1 MFRAILFD
9 LDGTLLKIDMD
20 EFLKHYFNAM
30 AEMARLSGYQEH
42 RQLVEQVFASTWVMI
57 ANRDPRLT
65 NEQVFKDHFY
75 SFWPHLQDDLEAFF
89 ERFYREGF
97 PRLRN
102 LCQPIAGIPEL
113 MQALLQRKVKIAI
126 ATNAV
131 FPLTALQQ
139 RLTWAGLDPAAFDL
153 ITSYEVMHFCKPHLE
168 YYQEICD
175 KLQVQPGD
183 CLMVGNDMGEDMVA
197 QKLGMKTYLIEDYLI
212 DPGETGLK
220 PDWRGR
226 MPDFLV
232 FAAKCCGIAGAAPSK
247 AIRRKT
253 S

>member
-65 NEQVFKDHFY
+65 NEKVFKDHFY

-89 ERFYREGF
+89 ERFYREDFRGCA
-97 PRLRN
+97 
-102 LCQPIAGIPEL
+102 LCQPIAGIPGYASPVTKG
-113 MQALLQRKVKIAI
+113 QIAI

-131 FPLTALQQ
+131 FPDCATTA
-139 RLTWAGLDPAAFDL
+139 P
-153 ITSYEVMHFCKPHLE
+153 Y
-168 YYQEICD
+168 
-175 KLQVQPGD
+175 
-183 CLMVGNDMGEDMVA
+183 
-197 QKLGMKTYLIEDYLI
+197 LGR
-212 DPGETGLK
+212 P
-220 PDWRGR
+220 
-226 MPDFLV
+226 
-232 FAAKCCGIAGAAPSK
+232 
-247 AIRRKT
+247 
-253 S
+253 